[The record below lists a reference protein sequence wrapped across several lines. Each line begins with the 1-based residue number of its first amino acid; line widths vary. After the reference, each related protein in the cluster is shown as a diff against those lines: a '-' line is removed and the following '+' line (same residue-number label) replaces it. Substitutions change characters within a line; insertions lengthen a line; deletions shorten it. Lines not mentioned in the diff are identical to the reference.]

1 MTNSPINP
9 AEQSEQLSTAP
20 VAPKKSKKSETEQKR
35 DFLLSL
41 GIHEADAIAACINI
55 GASNAEMQQV
65 KGSDRHRLNLYLNAG
80 SNSKSMTATQLSAY
94 RMSRARQ
101 LINASLPFLD
111 KSEMAA
117 AMFTVNEIAQCQK
130 DIEAGVKMI
139 QFYNSES

>member
-1 MTNSPINP
+1 MTTQPINP
-9 AEQSEQLSTAP
+9 SEQSEQLLAAH
-20 VAPKKSKKSETEQKR
+20 VAPKRSKKSETEQKR

-80 SNSKSMTATQLSAY
+80 SNSKSMTSVQLSAH
-94 RMSRARQ
+94 RLNRARQ
-101 LINASLPFLD
+101 LINSSLLFLD

-117 AMFTVNEIAQCQK
+117 AMFTVNELAQSQK